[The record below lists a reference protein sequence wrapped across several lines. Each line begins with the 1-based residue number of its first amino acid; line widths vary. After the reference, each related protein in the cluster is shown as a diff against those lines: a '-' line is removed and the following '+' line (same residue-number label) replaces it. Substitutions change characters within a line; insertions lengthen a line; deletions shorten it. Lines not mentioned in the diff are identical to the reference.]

1 MFFQFTITLRKLI
14 QSAFTLTES
23 VSCFGNKYFCFVS
36 KSFTKLF
43 WTLPWARLWP
53 PEICWCLISYFISYC
68 LIRTPFER
76 SWIKMDCLIIMR
88 HERGRKFFVIQ
99 AASQQVFIVF
109 ITDIIRD
116 FTVYLSFSSAS
127 PDAAP
132 QSAHLPLL
140 LHSSSHGSPGIRE
153 HHNPVAGRHVLA
165 AQEHHH
171 QTLPRPHP
179 VLYHTLN
186 KKTSTANGKN
196 SSNIFSAATSAPLNR
211 RPFQTYHRLLQL

>member
-1 MFFQFTITLRKLI
+1 
-14 QSAFTLTES
+14 
-23 VSCFGNKYFCFVS
+23 
-36 KSFTKLF
+36 
-43 WTLPWARLWP
+43 
-53 PEICWCLISYFISYC
+53 
-68 LIRTPFER
+68 
-76 SWIKMDCLIIMR
+76 MR

-99 AASQQVFIVF
+99 AAPQQVFIVF

-127 PDAAP
+127 PDAAL

-186 KKTSTANGKN
+186 QKTSTANGEKLQQYLFSCN
-196 SSNIFSAATSAPLNR
+196 KCTTKQEAFSNLPRFITALTQAG
-211 RPFQTYHRLLQL
+211 LLRY